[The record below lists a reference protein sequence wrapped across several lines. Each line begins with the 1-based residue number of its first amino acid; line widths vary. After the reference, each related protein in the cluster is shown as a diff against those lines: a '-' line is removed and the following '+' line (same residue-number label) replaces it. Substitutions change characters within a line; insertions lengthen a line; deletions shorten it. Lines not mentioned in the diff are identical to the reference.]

1 MLPDDFP
8 VPPHVVTVAWQA
20 VQGDVLLPV
29 NYADWLGGSLSIL
42 VAAVHH
48 PELLAAQQPDT
59 DARGVATEVLGEL
72 AELHLAARTADR
84 QLSPEPEPPTAR
96 PHLAMQSDGQHVRIS
111 PGSELLN
118 LGLNLEI
125 FAKAVLRPASE
136 DARTARGATAYAAA
150 AWSKELGLVTGA
162 LSGAQRRRDATSVDH
177 EPATAPEARAAHPS
191 P

>member
-29 NYADWLGGSLSIL
+29 DYADWLGGSLSIL

-72 AELHLAARTADR
+72 AELDLAARTADR
-84 QLSPEPEPPTAR
+84 QQSPEPPTAR
-96 PHLAMQSDGQHVRIS
+96 PLLAMQPDGEHVRIS

-125 FAKAVLRPASE
+125 FAKAALRPGSE

-150 AWSKELGLVTGA
+150 AWSKDLGLVTGA
-162 LSGAQRRRDATSVDH
+162 LSAAERRRDATSVDH
-177 EPATAPEARAAHPS
+177 EPATAPEARSAHPS